1 MPSQQGVHGFCSAAF
16 ALERARLS
24 ISISRG
30 LCRQL
35 SVPPRRSGGVFE
47 RGASGHV
54 ASRSEAAMQIAP
66 AVAAHLRA
74 HRNFHE
80 PLTALKAGTES
91 TERDVLLNVCDA
103 SSPPPPAAELRTPS
117 APQGSQPKLN
127 RAACP
132 ACSHRPLNE
141 AMFRQNDTSTPLYAE
156 VSSTARAAAVGER
169 GKV

>member
-1 MPSQQGVHGFCSAAF
+1 MGFAVQRLLLSARVCPSQFPAAF
-16 ALERARLS
+16 AA
-24 ISISRG
+24 SR
-30 LCRQL
+30 C
-35 SVPPRRSGGVFE
+35 SCDVFE
-47 RGASGHV
+47 HSASGHV
-54 ASRSEAAMQIAP
+54 AFRSEAAMQIAP